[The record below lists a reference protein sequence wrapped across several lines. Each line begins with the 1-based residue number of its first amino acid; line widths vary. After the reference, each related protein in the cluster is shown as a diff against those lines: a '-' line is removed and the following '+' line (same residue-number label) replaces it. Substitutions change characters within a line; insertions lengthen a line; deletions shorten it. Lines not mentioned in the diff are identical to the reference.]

1 MTDKEGGCSP
11 PPIAN
16 IRIRKDYI
24 VPSSGRAPPLVVSF
38 ILRLIPAGFHATKIL
53 VEMEERR
60 VEERNGLM
68 YVMMVSLIILHPV
81 ISNWNL
87 WVTNESL

>member
-1 MTDKEGGCSP
+1 
-11 PPIAN
+11 
-16 IRIRKDYI
+16 
-24 VPSSGRAPPLVVSF
+24 
-38 ILRLIPAGFHATKIL
+38 
-53 VEMEERR
+53 MEERR
-60 VEERNGLM
+60 VSREERNGLM